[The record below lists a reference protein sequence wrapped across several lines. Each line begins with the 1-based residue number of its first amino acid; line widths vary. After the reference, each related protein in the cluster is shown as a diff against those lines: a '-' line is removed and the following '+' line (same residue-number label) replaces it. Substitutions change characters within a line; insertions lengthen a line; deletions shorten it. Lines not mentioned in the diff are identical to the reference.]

1 MYLTLKIVAYGH
13 KSMLVFFVQVLFFG
27 CSILLP
33 PIINVDFRMT
43 VNDSA
48 LRRTTQIDTT

>member
-1 MYLTLKIVAYGH
+1 MYLTLKIVAYEH